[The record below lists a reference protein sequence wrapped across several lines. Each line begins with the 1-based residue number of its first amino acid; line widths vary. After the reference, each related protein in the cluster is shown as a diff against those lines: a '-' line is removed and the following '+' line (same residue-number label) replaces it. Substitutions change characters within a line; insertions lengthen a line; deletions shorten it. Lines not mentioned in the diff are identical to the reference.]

1 MLLQNTR
8 DFRSGVCFHNL
19 QNLRR
24 FDYTSFKPVPPDAQ
38 PFTDEELREFVARNG
53 VDDPLRASELRV
65 SLLRASSTKMWLSA
79 DQAVALVRLFSKSDE
94 RVEVAVIAY
103 ARILDKNRFW
113 KVGRASVRY
122 RDLRRVEGGK
132 AGELV

>member
-1 MLLQNTR
+1 MLVQHVETV
-8 DFRSGVCFHNL
+8 RSGVCLNNL
-19 QNLRR
+19 QFPCR

-38 PFTDEELREFVARNG
+38 SFTDEELRAFVSRNG
-53 VDDPLRASELRV
+53 VDDPLKASELRV

-113 KVGRASVRY
+113 KVGEESTGSVP
-122 RDLRRVEGGK
+122 
-132 AGELV
+132 